1 MGYCETTDVA
11 ALVSQIVSGSA
22 DFGTNTNPTKA
33 QVQAFVSSG
42 CALLD
47 TLTQG
52 NGYTPPASSNAIYG
66 IYKQANALYAAALA
80 ERRRTVDQTAPGVKS
95 RSDLLWADFKFHIGL
110 LFGTEAATALD
121 LASAGL
127 ATNSTAGPY
136 AGGISID
143 DIESQEDDTD
153 RVPARFVR
161 GMSSRFTDTLGPS
174 KISSKS

>member
-11 ALVSQIVSGSA
+11 ALCSQIVAGSA

-33 QVQAFVSSG
+33 QVQSFVSSG

-47 TLTQG
+47 TITQG
-52 NGYTPPASSNAIYG
+52 KGWTPPASTNAIYG
-66 IYKQANALYAAALA
+66 IYKQANSLYAAALA

-95 RSDLLWADFKFHIGL
+95 RADLLWADFKFHIQM
-110 LFGTEAATALD
+110 LFGEDMKAGLD
-121 LASAGL
+121 LTSAGL

-143 DIESQEDDTD
+143 DVETQEDDTD

-161 GMSSRFTDTLGPS
+161 GMSSTFTNTLGPS